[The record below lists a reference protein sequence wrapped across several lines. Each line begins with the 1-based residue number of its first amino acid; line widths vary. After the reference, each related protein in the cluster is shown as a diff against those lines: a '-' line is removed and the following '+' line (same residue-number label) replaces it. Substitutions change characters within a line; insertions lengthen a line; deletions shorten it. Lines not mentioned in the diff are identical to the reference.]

1 MRRVIHQQ
9 GDKEEATMA
18 VKPIPDGYHTVTP
31 YLVVQRAAKLIDFL
45 KQAFEAKEIE
55 CMTQPD
61 GTIRHAEVRIGDSV
75 VMVSEAKDEWKPMPS
90 GIYLYVNDTDAVY
103 KRALQAGATSIMEP
117 ADQFYGDRNAGV
129 KDLSGNH
136 WWIATHKEDVP
147 PEEIQKRAEAAMKQ
161 HG

>member
-9 GDKEEATMA
+9 GDKEEATLA

-31 YLVVQRAAKLIDFL
+31 YLTVQGVPKLIDFL
-45 KQAFEAKEIE
+45 TQAFEAQEIE
-55 CMTQPD
+55 RMTQPD
-61 GTIRHAEVRIGDSV
+61 GTIGHAEVRIGDSV
-75 VMVSEAKDEWKPMPS
+75 VMMGEARDEWKPMPS

-117 ADQFYGDRNAGV
+117 ADQFYGDRSAGV
-129 KDLSGNH
+129 KDSSGNH

-147 PEEIQKRAEAAMKQ
+147 PAELKKRAQAAMKQ
-161 HG
+161 